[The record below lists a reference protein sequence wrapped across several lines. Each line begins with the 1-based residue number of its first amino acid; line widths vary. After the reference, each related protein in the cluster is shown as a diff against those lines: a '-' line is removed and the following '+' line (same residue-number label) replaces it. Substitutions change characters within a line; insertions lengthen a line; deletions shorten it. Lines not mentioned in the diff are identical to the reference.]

1 MQFQVVLAAETMGY
15 VRARTV
21 FVQLLSLVASVGHV
35 LSEPLDT
42 AKVCQYMQCTDD
54 GSRLTLQFN
63 NTLWKALNRQS
74 NVAFDLTSWNWA
86 ELDSVVEENRTF
98 EIIFNGL
105 EIPLI
110 DISQGHESVT
120 ILNLDDNQIT
130 TVEPEAFMNFK
141 NMVTLSLRGNMITVV
156 NELVYQP
163 NSLQHLD
170 LSNNWITD
178 IKGLKTFTLS
188 RLTHLNLSYN
198 RLESVRTELSK
209 LEALE
214 TLDLSHNSI
223 RKGDR
228 PIILPQAL
236 RRLLLHHN
244 ELTEWPFE
252 SLPYTL
258 TDLSLS
264 FNRLELTKDAPDIRK
279 LDLSSNRLASFCGD
293 CFPLLE
299 ELDLSSNYFEEFPKF
314 GKLTGAT
321 IRKVSFNRMPNLR
334 TLDKSAFEDTE
345 HLQEL
350 EISFC
355 PRLATIASHTFTGL
369 KELERLDLSYNALQQ
384 VPEDMINWKAIKQG
398 VDLQGNPINCNCSMQ
413 WLVDKVIPAMHSHRE
428 LHKLFPE
435 LRCAQPAM
443 YKDYLVAYLTVHDNL
458 LCLKYREMNLPGME
472 LVVQSMKEQRQMQI
486 VRAQKIILACLIVG
500 IIFMSLCLAYVKLQQ
515 PRHIVRPLYYS

>member
-1 MQFQVVLAAETMGY
+1 MGY

-54 GSRLTLQFN
+54 GSRLSLQFN

-141 NMVTLSLRGNMITVV
+141 NLVTLSLQ
-156 NELVYQP
+156 LVYQP

-178 IKGLKTFTLS
+178 IKGLKTFALS

-314 GKLTGAT
+314 GKLMGAT
-321 IRKVSFNRMPNLR
+321 VRKVSFNRMPNLR
-334 TLDKSAFEDTE
+334 TLDKSAFEDT
-345 HLQEL
+345 
-350 EISFC
+350 
-355 PRLATIASHTFTGL
+355 GN
-369 KELERLDLSYNALQQ
+369 YNALQQ